1 MGYVNEAGQAVV
13 TAAVSEAE
21 LQTSGEIVVV
31 LADRSDGYSDIAL
44 AWAILASF
52 TALAFLA
59 TFSDV
64 FLAALAWAQGEW
76 NHEWT
81 TGELLGVATAVA
93 ILKFVGVWLL
103 QLWQPLKF
111 ALIPG
116 RVKSNRVLA
125 RAIALFEVGAAERTH
140 GSTGVLLYVSMREH
154 RAEIVADEAI
164 HAKVPA
170 EIWGEAMADMLAGI
184 RDGRVAEGLAAG
196 VRDVGVVLAEHFPR
210 AENDVNELPDR
221 LILI

>member
-1 MGYVNEAGQAVV
+1 M
-13 TAAVSEAE
+13 
-21 LQTSGEIVVV
+21 
-31 LADRSDGYSDIAL
+31 
-44 AWAILASF
+44 
-52 TALAFLA
+52 
-59 TFSDV
+59 
-64 FLAALAWAQGEW
+64 
-76 NHEWT
+76 
-81 TGELLGVATAVA
+81 
-93 ILKFVGVWLL
+93 
-103 QLWQPLKF
+103 KF

-184 RDGRVAEGLAAG
+184 REGRVAEGLAAG
-196 VRDVGVVLAEHFPR
+196 VRDVGIVLAEHFPR